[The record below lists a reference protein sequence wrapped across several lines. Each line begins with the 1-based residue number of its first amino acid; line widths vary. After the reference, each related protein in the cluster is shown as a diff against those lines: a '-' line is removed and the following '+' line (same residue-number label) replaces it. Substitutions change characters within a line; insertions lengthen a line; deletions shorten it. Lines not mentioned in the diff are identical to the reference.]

1 MNINFQTPKSKELVN
16 ALKLLGMPYFVGFFK
31 QLKEEGKIK
40 SDDIKNEL
48 PKYIKLRYMMIKKFK
63 YKLTSLKAILKEM
76 LELEIIR
83 QLEMKQIDK
92 IKKELE
98 K

>member
-1 MNINFQTPKSKELVN
+1 
-16 ALKLLGMPYFVGFFK
+16 MPYFVGFFK

-63 YKLTSLKAILKEM
+63 YKLTSLKTILKEM

-83 QLEMKQIDK
+83 QLEMKRIDK

>member
-1 MNINFQTPKSKELVN
+1 
-16 ALKLLGMPYFVGFFK
+16 MPYFVGFFK

-63 YKLTSLKAILKEM
+63 YKLTSLKTILKEM

>member
-1 MNINFQTPKSKELVN
+1 
-16 ALKLLGMPYFVGFFK
+16 MPYFVGFFK